1 MNTSLVRT
9 TELLESYPETLTES
23 LTDSM
28 TESSNHSSGGIL
40 TDEELE
46 YWLKALSNSRHTV
59 QRILVPIVLIIG
71 AFGNSITIAV
81 LTRRHMQTS
90 TNLYLTALAIS
101 DILYLIFMFSLSLKH
116 TPGMS
121 HKDYLGYWHYY
132 RYGLW
137 LTDASRNDVFCTQSR
152 AKKIIIA
159 VYLLCFLLTITT
171 PHEWD
176 GFYWFTAV
184 TFIVLPLIL
193 LAAFNTFLILAVKR
207 SRKQRTVM
215 TGLQR
220 DNQSH
225 STQENKIT
233 VMLIA
238 VVLLALV
245 CQLPTAAMLIYTSFH
260 QYKNDCEESGKET
273 GAGREDVNKEIF
285 RMEEHE
291 IRAGWGVINIDYYNN
306 R

>member
-1 MNTSLVRT
+1 MCVCFVPSLERRR
-9 TELLESYPETLTES
+9 
-23 LTDSM
+23 
-28 TESSNHSSGGIL
+28 SS
-40 TDEELE
+40 
-46 YWLKALSNSRHTV
+46 
-59 QRILVPIVLIIG
+59 
-71 AFGNSITIAV
+71 
-81 LTRRHMQTS
+81 
-90 TNLYLTALAIS
+90 
-101 DILYLIFMFSLSLKH
+101 SLS
-116 TPGMS
+116 TF
-121 HKDYLGYWHYY
+121 Y
-132 RYGLW
+132 
-137 LTDASRNDVFCTQSR
+137 
-152 AKKIIIA
+152 
-159 VYLLCFLLTITT
+159 
-171 PHEWD
+171 

-260 QYKNDCEESGKET
+260 Q
-273 GAGREDVNKEIF
+273 
-285 RMEEHE
+285 
-291 IRAGWGVINIDYYNN
+291 
-306 R
+306 